1 VASLAAL
8 VERAQAT
15 RQEAQLVRSETA
27 RLSRESAVA
36 ARRLAERR
44 QDVHDAVKRSEA
56 VRRALP
62 TWPAWAPPDSDELRL
77 TLVPVE

>member
-1 VASLAAL
+1 MASLAAL

-36 ARRLAERR
+36 ARQLAERR
-44 QDVHDAVKRSEA
+44 RSVHEALTRSEA
-56 VRRALP
+56 VRSSLP
-62 TWPAWAPPDSDELRL
+62 TWPAWGAPDTEELKL
-77 TLVPVE
+77 TLVPLE